1 MPHPAPFAATLIA
14 LAITSPPLLAADNAT
29 QLQQLQQEI
38 AAMRKDYEAQLKAL
52 EARLKQA
59 ETSLAAQPA
68 TDSTARAP
76 TAASAPTAAESP
88 PATQTATMAPAT
100 AQSSASA
107 FNPAIALILSGS
119 YSSFSQD
126 PTQYRIPGFLAGG
139 EIGPG
144 VQGFSLGESELTLS
158 ATIDPWFFGSL
169 NLALAADNSASVE
182 EAFIQTTSLPGGLGL
197 KAGRYL
203 ASIGYQN
210 DKHPHAWD
218 FINAPLAYQVFLGGA
233 LTQDGLQFKAVLPTS
248 QFVELGGGIGAAGE
262 YPSGTGNLKKP
273 GTATLFAH
281 TGGDIGASQSWRAG
295 ASMVWAN
302 ALDRASDDID
312 IAGNPV
318 SNVFTGNSRLAILD
332 GVWKWSPDGNAK
344 STSVTLQGEYFH
356 RTESGSMIY
365 DASGQALADIYRSAQ
380 SGWYAQAV
388 YKFLPAWRVG
398 LRYDR
403 LDLGSVNASS
413 NTANL
418 FLPEYSPNRTTL
430 MFDWSPSEYSRVRLQ
445 LAQDRAR
452 YGLTDN
458 QIMIQYQMSLGSH
471 GAHAF

>member
-1 MPHPAPFAATLIA
+1 M
-14 LAITSPPLLAADNAT
+14 
-29 QLQQLQQEI
+29 
-38 AAMRKDYEAQLKAL
+38 
-52 EARLKQA
+52 
-59 ETSLAAQPA
+59 
-68 TDSTARAP
+68 
-76 TAASAPTAAESP
+76 ESP
-88 PATQTATMAPAT
+88 PATQAATPTPTPAT

-107 FNPAIALILSGS
+107 FNPAIALVLSGS

-158 ATIDPWFFGSL
+158 ATIDPWFFGSMS
-169 NLALAADNSASVE
+169 LALAADNSASVE

-203 ASIGYQN
+203 SSVGYQN
-210 DKHPHAWD
+210 DKHPHTWD

-248 QFVELGGGIGAAGE
+248 QFIELGGGIGAAGE
-262 YPSGTGNLKKP
+262 YPSGTGNRKKP
-273 GTATLFAH
+273 GTGTLFAH
-281 TGGDIGASQSWRAG
+281 TGGDVGVSNSWRAG
-295 ASMVWAN
+295 ASMVWAK
-302 ALDRASDDID
+302 AYDRAFEDID
-312 IAGNPV
+312 NAGNPV

-332 GVWKWSPDGNAK
+332 GVWKWSPNGNAK
-344 STSVTLQGEYFH
+344 STSLTLQGEYFH
-356 RTESGSMIY
+356 RTESGSLVY
-365 DASGQALADIYRSAQ
+365 DEGGQALGDIYRSAQ

-403 LDLGSVNASS
+403 LDLGNVNASS

-471 GAHAF
+471 GAHGF

>member
-1 MPHPAPFAATLIA
+1 MSHPAPFAATLIA
-14 LAITSPPLLAADNAT
+14 LAIASPPLLAADNAT

-38 AAMRKDYEAQLKAL
+38 AAMRKDHEAQLKAL
-52 EARLKQA
+52 EVRLKQA

-76 TAASAPTAAESP
+76 TSAGAPATMESP
-88 PATQTATMAPAT
+88 PATQAATPTPAT

-107 FNPAIALILSGS
+107 FNPAIALVLSGS

-158 ATIDPWFFGSL
+158 ATIDPWVFGSMS
-169 NLALAADNSASVE
+169 LALAADNSASVE

-203 ASIGYQN
+203 SSVGYQN
-210 DKHPHAWD
+210 DKHPHTWD

-248 QFVELGGGIGAAGE
+248 QFIELGGGIGAAGE
-262 YPSGTGNLKKP
+262 HPSGTGNRKKP
-273 GTATLFAH
+273 GTGTLFAH
-281 TGGDIGASQSWRAG
+281 TGGDVGVSNSWRAG
-295 ASMVWAN
+295 ASMVWAK
-302 ALDRASDDID
+302 AYDRAFEDID
-312 IAGNPV
+312 NAGNPV

-332 GVWKWSPDGNAK
+332 GVWKWSPNGNAK
-344 STSVTLQGEYFH
+344 STSLTLQGEYFH
-356 RTESGSMIY
+356 RTESGSLVY
-365 DASGQALADIYRSAQ
+365 DEGGQALGDSYRAAQ

-403 LDLGSVNASS
+403 LDLGNVNASS

-471 GAHAF
+471 GAHGF

>member
-1 MPHPAPFAATLIA
+1 MPYPSPYAATLIA
-14 LAITSPPLLAADNAT
+14 LAIASPPLLAADNAT

-52 EARLKQA
+52 EVRLKQA

-68 TDSTARAP
+68 PDSTARAP
-76 TAASAPTAAESP
+76 TSASAPAALESP
-88 PATQTATMAPAT
+88 PATQAATPAPAI
-100 AQSSASA
+100 AQSSDSA

-126 PTQYRIPGFLAGG
+126 PSQYRIPGFLAGG

-144 VQGFSLGESELTLS
+144 VQGFSLGESELTMS
-158 ATIDPWFFGSL
+158 ATIDPWFYGSMSV
-169 NLALAADNSASVE
+169 ALAADNSASVE

-203 ASIGYQN
+203 SSIGYLN
-210 DKHPHAWD
+210 DKHAHTWD
-218 FINAPLAYQVFLGGA
+218 FINSPLAYQVFLGGA
-233 LTQDGLQFKAVLPTS
+233 LAQDGLQFKAVLPTS
-248 QFVELGGGIGAAGE
+248 QFIELGGGIGAAGE
-262 YPSGTGNLKKP
+262 YPSGTGNRKQP
-273 GTATLFAH
+273 GTGTLFAH

-295 ASMVWAN
+295 ASMLWAK
-302 ALDRASDDID
+302 ATDRASDDID
-312 IAGNPV
+312 SAGNPV

-332 GVWKWSPDGNAK
+332 GVWKWAPNGNSK
-344 STSVTLQGEYFH
+344 GTSLALQGEYF
-356 RTESGSMIY
+356 RRNESGSLVY
-365 DASGQALADIYRSAQ
+365 DEGGQSLADSYRSAQ
-380 SGWYAQAV
+380 GGWYAQAV

-403 LDLGSVNASS
+403 LDLGNVDASS
-413 NTANL
+413 NTTNL
-418 FLPEYSPNRTTL
+418 YLPEYAPNRTTL

-452 YGLTDN
+452 FGLTDN

-471 GAHAF
+471 GAHGF